1 MKRHYN
7 DGQNGRGILNK
18 VYDVNLRLRRP
29 LNQDKLFPG
38 EMHAI
43 LTKEDGKSYVAN
55 FMGPGTKLKQRLILG
70 DQPLTE
76 GDLIALAHDLRYSL
90 AKRPEQIQE
99 ADKKML
105 NSLSKSTDLKSN
117 INKAYYPMKAKY
129 ELEKRFGVK
138 YPSKESLD
146 KHDENDV
153 MFKDKLA
160 ELEQKGY
167 GIDPSAF
174 LKVKLSDSM
183 PVVNPVIQNLP
194 TTNEHK
200 TDYNKS
206 EQLGQGMCKQK
217 GGFLPFL
224 VPFIPAILAG
234 AKFAAAAMATGALGA
249 VGSKLANKIMEGR
262 EKRQARRA
270 ARQAGNGLHI
280 AGSGL
285 HIAGGSMED
294 MSSMITNFQMK
305 MSDFSN
311 EALQKMKDIIEK
323 YGTEETAWKVAE
335 FLKPIIEEAV
345 KAKLKSMMGA
355 GMYGSGDG
363 VVDKEEFVKVFTDN
377 IKHGEGL
384 RLAGPQQMRG
394 SGFTDKINEAIR
406 KTNTHIP
413 YEELKHIEKIIKE
426 NAEIVNKSKDYW
438 IQNTKNIISQFGKH
452 IINNFLA
459 KFNIDYRL

>member
-7 DGQNGRGILNK
+7 DGQNGYGMLNK

-29 LNQDKLFPG
+29 LNQNKLFPG

-43 LTKEDGKSYVAN
+43 LKKEDGKTYAAN
-55 FMGPGTKLKQRLILG
+55 FMGPGTKLKQRIIRG

-90 AKRPEQIQE
+90 AKQPEQIQD
-99 ADKKML
+99 ADKRML
-105 NSLSKSTDLKSN
+105 SSLSKSTDFKSN

-174 LKVKLSDSM
+174 LKVKLTDSM

-224 VPFIPAILAG
+224 APFIPAILAG
-234 AKFAAAAMATGALGA
+234 AKFAAAGLATGALGA

-262 EKRQARRA
+262 EKRRARRE
-270 ARQAGNGLHI
+270 ARQAGNGLRI
-280 AGSGL
+280 AGGGL
-285 HIAGGSMED
+285 RIAGGSMED
-294 MSSMITNFQMK
+294 MSSMIANFQMK

-311 EALQKMKDIIEK
+311 DALQKMKDIIEK
-323 YGTEETAWKVAE
+323 YATEDTAWKVAE

-345 KAKLKSMMGA
+345 KAKLKSMMGS
-355 GMYGSGDG
+355 GMYGSGSDG
-363 VVDKEEFVKVFTDN
+363 VDTEEFVKVFTEN

-384 RLAGPQQMRG
+384 RLAGPQQKG
-394 SGFTDKINEAIR
+394 SGFTDNINDAIR
-406 KTNTHIP
+406 KSNTHIP